1 VTNRPVK
8 KQLSIAIVVFL
19 LFAGVEVFHARGDDS
34 DPSKAREI
42 KLFLAADDSSEVLA
56 TLKNNERY
64 VPLAEILGSDGNKW
78 YLIKIESG
86 AMGWTRESDKAV
98 AQKLDSY
105 FKPVPVELSFPQPR
119 ELSSSPSGASP
130 GNRITVPVES
140 NGSSVIV
147 RVIFNGSL
155 TANLY
160 LDTGATYTTVSKRIA
175 RSLGLSAV
183 GSARMASAAGVIMTP
198 MTRLRSIKVGEA
210 EASNLLVSIHD
221 FSQDARV
228 EGLLG
233 LNFLNQF
240 EFSIDARK
248 RQLFLTPR

>member
-19 LFAGVEVFHARGDDS
+19 LFAGVEVFYARGDDS

-56 TLKNNERY
+56 TLKNDERY

-119 ELSSSPSGASP
+119 ELPSSPSGASP

-240 EFSIDARK
+240 EFSVDARK